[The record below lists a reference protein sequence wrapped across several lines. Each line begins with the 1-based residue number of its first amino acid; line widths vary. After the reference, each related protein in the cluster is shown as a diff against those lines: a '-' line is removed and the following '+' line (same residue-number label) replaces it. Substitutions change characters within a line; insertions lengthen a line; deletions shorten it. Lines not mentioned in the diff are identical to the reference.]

1 MFLHRVIGQEMALRE
16 GEVFPEAPPVI
27 PGPMLTGQPQDQSS
41 VVLIETLGN
50 GHKIQGRGPPA
61 SGTGAQL
68 MLPREESKVLKLQV
82 LLPNLPIP
90 SPLTHHISP
99 QRCMNKDQHV

>member
-1 MFLHRVIGQEMALRE
+1 MHFLTSIDYINKSLSNRQLINKKKKNQQLLPKDQH
-16 GEVFPEAPPVI
+16 
-27 PGPMLTGQPQDQSS
+27 LTTL
-41 VVLIETLGN
+41 LIETLGN

-68 MLPREESKVLKLQV
+68 MLPREESKALKLQV